1 MATQKNDNT
10 FNQDQKELLNIIIK
24 NGNKDNDYEI
34 LVNDI
39 IDKCS
44 NKNPKSVR
52 SKLTTVKMK
61 KYLFYTAKT
70 VNNEAS
76 VKLLD
81 QDKKSTFQ
89 LVNQMLE
96 QDNKD

>member
-1 MATQKNDNT
+1 MATQKDTNT
-10 FNQDQKELLNIIIK
+10 FNQDQKELLNIIIN

-96 QDNKD
+96 QENKD

>member
-1 MATQKNDNT
+1 MATQKNDST
-10 FNQDQKELLNIIIK
+10 FNQDQRELLNIIISK
-24 NGNKDNDYEI
+24 GNKDNDYEI

-39 IDKCS
+39 VKYGN
-44 NKNPKSVR
+44 NKNDKSVR

-61 KYLFYTAKT
+61 KYLCYIKKT
-70 VNNEAS
+70 ENNEAS

-81 QDKKSTFQ
+81 QDKKSTFE
-89 LVNQMLE
+89 LVNQLLN

>member
-1 MATQKNDNT
+1 MATQKDTNT
-10 FNQDQKELLNIIIK
+10 FNQDQKELLNIIIN
-24 NGNKDNDYEI
+24 NGNKDDDYEI

-96 QDNKD
+96 QENKD

>member
-1 MATQKNDNT
+1 MATQKDTNT
-10 FNQDQKELLNIIIK
+10 FNQDQKELLNIIIN